1 MSNKK
6 LYVFTGYIYT
16 DGDWYFNRDMF
27 KNYKSSYFENDLYEY
42 TFEEDYSIR
51 FKRVFYDYDKAV
63 EFVTV
68 LKESIGGRDTWRY
81 EDIVSGIEGMIQDFW
96 KHNYAYFDY
105 DGNSEV
111 NLFLEEFETNA
122 KKIKEIIYED

>member
-68 LKESIGGRDTWRY
+68 LK
-81 EDIVSGIEGMIQDFW
+81 
-96 KHNYAYFDY
+96 
-105 DGNSEV
+105 
-111 NLFLEEFETNA
+111 
-122 KKIKEIIYED
+122 